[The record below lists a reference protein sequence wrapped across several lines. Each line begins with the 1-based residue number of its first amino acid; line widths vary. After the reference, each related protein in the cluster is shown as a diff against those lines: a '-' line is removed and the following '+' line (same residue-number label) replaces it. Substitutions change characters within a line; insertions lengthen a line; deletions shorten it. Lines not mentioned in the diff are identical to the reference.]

1 MTRIIAGLAGSIHL
15 TPPVKSTRPTAD
27 RIRESIFNRLENW
40 EVLAGARVLDLF
52 AGTGALGLEALSR
65 GASSVVLVDSNK
77 SAAGVCRANA
87 DLVGKSLLKQGVQ
100 FDVSVV
106 PQDAKAFAHHV
117 GETAGGFESAEFD
130 LVFIDPP
137 YDLDEK
143 DLGSTLEHLVSHLAP
158 DAEIVL
164 ECEIRPVERRAE
176 AHRRVAQGVAGAVQA
191 HHKAI
196 ADQIVTAHS
205 IEIDQILE
213 PNRFGRCG
221 QRQGKKQSHPE
232 NASHRKKS
240 TKFSRAIRA
249 VRA

>member
-15 TPPVKSTRPTAD
+15 TPPAKSTRPTAD
-27 RIRESIFNRLENW
+27 RIRESMFNRLENW

-137 YDLDEK
+137 YDVTNHEIEAILGHLKPALHEEFTVIVERSSRTDEPNWPAGYELESRK
-143 DLGSTLEHLVSHLAP
+143 DYGDTSVFWLTES
-158 DAEIVL
+158 DAE
-164 ECEIRPVERRAE
+164 AE
-176 AHRRVAQGVAGAVQA
+176 AA
-191 HHKAI
+191 
-196 ADQIVTAHS
+196 T
-205 IEIDQILE
+205 E
-213 PNRFGRCG
+213 
-221 QRQGKKQSHPE
+221 
-232 NASHRKKS
+232 
-240 TKFSRAIRA
+240 
-249 VRA
+249 